1 MDRNSRLSG
10 DSRARTLA
18 RTWAL
23 EVQEIKDKGHNPL
36 KIHGNSSCML
46 ARLAESDSFVNLII
60 QHHPTY
66 RHRMSRMSSSTMGLN
81 VIHDTHDMSLWFRTC
96 CAPASWNLRIQAP
109 QKQRLENLER
119 QLTVLLSL
127 SVYHSLSDCWKQW
140 SFPNALQHEEEI
152 LRSLKCRRFRGS
164 KRLEYFLPMSC
175 NCSPGAVAPTLMED
189 LAAYVCNLLWLF
201 LDSRW
206 FHHFQ

>member
-66 RHRMSRMSSSTMGLN
+66 RHRMSSNVQQHHGAQRHTWHTWHVTMVPHVLRSSILKPQNSGATETKTWESWKT
-81 VIHDTHDMSLWFRTC
+81 THSLT
-96 CAPASWNLRIQAP
+96 
-109 QKQRLENLER
+109 K
-119 QLTVLLSL
+119 L